1 MRLKEE
7 STHVV
12 VVCKHASYMMNNA
25 KNAADITSAILP
37 LPVRMNKTAVSLSFV
52 AQTQHSGGGSPRT
65 AAATCQSQSV
75 PSHTPRAHAIG
86 PALQA
91 CSQNLRSTL
100 WLAWESRR
108 PSVLEKH
115 IKVFFVLRRC
125 CRMTVMVNKPMI
137 WLVAMRSGNHHA
149 LLGALTVKSG
159 FPCILPSTHSVSF

>member
-1 MRLKEE
+1 MKSGAAGTGKAFLGSTESSATSAISSLPAFQFQHCTGNGHTNCKRWMRHMRERSWAHSICSLDSRDGLRYAMRLKEE

-75 PSHTPRAHAIG
+75 PSHTHGRTPSGAPPPR
-86 PALQA
+86 L
-91 CSQNLRSTL
+91 
-100 WLAWESRR
+100 LA
-108 PSVLEKH
+108 
-115 IKVFFVLRRC
+115 
-125 CRMTVMVNKPMI
+125 
-137 WLVAMRSGNHHA
+137 
-149 LLGALTVKSG
+149 KS
-159 FPCILPSTHSVSF
+159 P